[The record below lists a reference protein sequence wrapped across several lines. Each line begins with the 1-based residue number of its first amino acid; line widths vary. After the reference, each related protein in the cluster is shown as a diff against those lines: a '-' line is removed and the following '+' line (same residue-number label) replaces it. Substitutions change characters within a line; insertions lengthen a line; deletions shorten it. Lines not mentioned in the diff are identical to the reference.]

1 MFTLNY
7 DDLPQHIIDDCD
19 DIALESGAL
28 LPWNL
33 DVPCQAF
40 VPQDW
45 QPVTS
50 TTRYARAEPP
60 THPTY

>member
-1 MFTLNY
+1 MYTLHSN
-7 DDLPQHIIDDCD
+7 DLPQHLIDDCD

-50 TTRYARAEPP
+50 TTRFARVEPA
-60 THPTY
+60 HPPQ